1 MSKAPIILIGGAAIV
16 GVAVLASKASGGT
29 TAKATTATPGKTA
42 KDMTDAQRA
51 KLSKW
56 AKEKG
61 VPLEKAWDLA
71 QSVYGGL
78 KL

>member
-16 GVAVLASKASGGT
+16 GVAVLASKKASGT
-29 TAKATTATPGKTA
+29 TAAATPTGKTA
-42 KDMTDAQRA
+42 KSMTDAQKD
-51 KLSKW
+51 KLAKW

-61 VPLEKAWDLA
+61 IPVEKAWDLA
-71 QSVYGGL
+71 KSVYGGV

>member
-1 MSKAPIILIGGAAIV
+1 MSSKAPIILIGGAAIV
-16 GVAVLASKASGGT
+16 GVAVLASKKANGT
-29 TAKATTATPGKTA
+29 TATPAATPGKTA